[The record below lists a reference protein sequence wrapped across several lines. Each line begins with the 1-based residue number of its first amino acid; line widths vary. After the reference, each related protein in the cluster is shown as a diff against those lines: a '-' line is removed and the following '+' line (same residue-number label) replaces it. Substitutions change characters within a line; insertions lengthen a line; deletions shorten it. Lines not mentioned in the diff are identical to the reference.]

1 MIKVCSDG
9 GATYIIGEIIAKD
22 NLNIENLKQTFKNL
36 LLQNYSTKFL
46 DITTN
51 SPWVCVVKVYSYGGA
66 TYIIGEIIAK
76 DNLNLENLMQ
86 TFKILL
92 LQNFSTKF
100 LDITYKW
107 SLGMC
112 DQSLFRW
119 WRHLHY
125 WRNYS

>member
-1 MIKVCSDG
+1 MIKVCSYGDD
-9 GATYIIGEIIAKD
+9 ATYIIDEIIAKD
-22 NLNIENLKQTFKNL
+22 H
-36 LLQNYSTKFL
+36 
-46 DITTN
+46 
-51 SPWVCVVKVYSYGGA
+51 
-66 TYIIGEIIAK
+66 
-76 DNLNLENLMQ
+76 LNLENLMQ
-86 TFKILL
+86 TFKNLL

-125 WRNYS
+125 WRNNSQRQFEHRKFDANL